1 MKLIDKLLFGVLCV
15 LTIAIGL
22 VLIAAAIGFPLDAS
36 RIQTATAALENPW
49 IALFIS
55 LLALAL
61 IALCV
66 RLLYV
71 LVRGENDGKRSVA
84 IQKSESGASFM
95 TVNALNAMV
104 SRYIRSD
111 DRISNAKTSVKS
123 NGDAVSITARIS
135 AKADAAIPA
144 MTEQL
149 QNSIKSHIET
159 YSGAKVD
166 KVEVIVESTES
177 SATEGRVS

>member
-1 MKLIDKLLFGVLCV
+1 MRLIDKLLLGVLCV
-15 LTIAIGL
+15 LTIGIGL
-22 VLIAAAIGFPLDAS
+22 VMIATAIGFPLDAS
-36 RIQTATAALENPW
+36 RIQNAAAALENPW
-49 IALFIS
+49 IALLICVSAF
-55 LLALAL
+55 AM

-66 RLLYV
+66 RLMYV
-71 LVRGENDGKRSVA
+71 LIRGDSAGKRSVS
-84 IQKSESGASFM
+84 IQKSEFGASFM
-95 TVNALNAMV
+95 TVSALNAMV
-104 SRYIRSD
+104 SRYIRTD

-135 AKADAAIPA
+135 AKADAVIPA

-166 KVEVIVESTES
+166 KVEVIIESTES
-177 SATEGRVS
+177 SVTEGRVS